1 MNLLPTILRR
11 EFSQLIRSAHGL
23 GPLFLALSGAG
34 GLFIH
39 FVRRAEGTAEALPAL
54 WGLAA
59 AFGLPFL
66 AASAAS
72 RGFTQD
78 REVGMLRLMFATPV
92 RARWW
97 VLGKVLAAWLLCL
110 LYMGGMGL
118 GCWVWVR
125 WLLPEG
131 AWLPMR
137 WAGFALAAGAL
148 ATQAFL
154 WCCMGTLV
162 SLFSRSSA
170 STFLLSL
177 LACLFAPPLA
187 CLAASALAPGGGGAQ
202 WPWFSLQTVAYD
214 CAGGLVDVRALA
226 ACLTASAVLIYAAG
240 LMFDALRLCATER

>member
-1 MNLLPTILRR
+1 MNVLPTILRR
-11 EFSQLIRSAHGL
+11 EFGQLIRSAHGL
-23 GPLFLALSGAG
+23 GPLFLALAGAG
-34 GLFIH
+34 GLFVF

-110 LYMGGMGL
+110 LYVGAMGL
-118 GCWVWVR
+118 GCWTLVR

-131 AWLPMR
+131 AQVPMG
-137 WAGFALAAGAL
+137 WPGFALASGAL
-148 ATQAFL
+148 AVQALL
-154 WCCMGTLV
+154 WCALGTLV
-162 SLFSRSSA
+162 SLLSRSSA

-187 CLAASALAPGGGGAQ
+187 CLAASAVTAGGGAQ
-202 WPWFSLQTVAYD
+202 WPWFPLQTVVYD
-214 CAGGLVDVRALA
+214 CAGGLVDIRALA
-226 ACLTASAVLIYAAG
+226 ACLTASAVLVYAAG

>member
-1 MNLLPTILRR
+1 MNVLPTILRR
-11 EFSQLIRSAHGL
+11 EFGQLIRSTHGL
-23 GPLFLALSGAG
+23 GPLFLALAGAG
-34 GLFIH
+34 GLFVF

-54 WGLAA
+54 WGLAT

-97 VLGKVLAAWLLCL
+97 VLGKVFAAWLLCL
-110 LYMGGMGL
+110 TYVGGMGL
-118 GCWVWVR
+118 GCWVLVR

-131 AWLPMR
+131 AQVPMGWL
-137 WAGFALAAGAL
+137 GFGLATGAL
-148 ATQAFL
+148 AIQALL
-154 WCCMGTLV
+154 WCSLGTLV

-177 LACLFAPPLA
+177 LACLFAPPLV
-187 CLAASALAPGGGGAQ
+187 CLAVSAVTAGGGAQ
-202 WPWFSLQTVAYD
+202 WPWFPLQTVAYD
-214 CAGGLVDVRALA
+214 CAGGLVNVRALA
-226 ACLTASAVLIYAAG
+226 ACLTSTAVLVYAAG

>member
-1 MNLLPTILRR
+1 MNVLPTILRR
-11 EFSQLIRSAHGL
+11 EFAQLIRSAHGL
-23 GPLFLALSGAG
+23 GPLFLALAGAG
-34 GLFIH
+34 ALFIV
-39 FVRRAEGTAEALPAL
+39 FVRRAEGTAETLPAL

-97 VLGKVLAAWLLCL
+97 VLGKVLAAWWLCL
-110 LYMGGMGL
+110 LYVGGMGL
-118 GCWVWVR
+118 GCWAWVR
-125 WLLPEG
+125 WLVPEG
-131 AWLPMR
+131 AQLPMG
-137 WAGFALAAGAL
+137 WLGFALASGAL
-148 ATQAFL
+148 AVQALL
-154 WCCMGTLV
+154 WCGIGTLV

-177 LACLFAPPLA
+177 LGCLFAPPV
-187 CLAASALAPGGGGAQ
+187 ASALVAGGGAQ
-202 WPWFSLQTVAYD
+202 WPGFPLQMVVYD

-226 ACLTASAVLIYAAG
+226 ACLTASAVLVYAAG
-240 LMFDALRLCATER
+240 LTFDALRLCATER